1 MILAKEKRNSNI
13 VEYVLYM
20 WQIESILRSYELN
33 EEKVMEFVSTQ
44 YKVES
49 EQLDEIKDWY
59 RNLLV
64 MMEKEQ
70 KQKEGHLQFLS
81 NLVDDLNR
89 FHLAI
94 IQQAIAPGYIQL
106 YNELKADIELI
117 KNKANKASN
126 EVEAMLNAIY
136 LYLLMKMKQEQ
147 ISDNTK
153 AGVQGFSKLLASLAK
168 LFKSYEKG
176 DLEMN
181 Y

>member
-33 EEKVMEFVSTQ
+33 EEKIMEFVSTQ
-44 YKVES
+44 YKTEDD
-49 EQLDEIKDWY
+49 QLEEIKDWY
-59 RNLLV
+59 QNLLV

-81 NLVDDLNR
+81 NVVDDLNR
-89 FHLAI
+89 FHLALL
-94 IQQAIAPGYIQL
+94 QQAIDPGYLQL

-117 KNKANKASN
+117 KSKSNKASN
-126 EVEAMLNAIY
+126 EIEAMLNAIY
-136 LYLLMKMKQEQ
+136 LYLLMKMKQKEV
-147 ISDNTK
+147 SESTR
-153 AGVQGFSKLLASLAK
+153 AGVEGFSKLLASLAK